1 MACSSDRRF
10 LFCGV
15 CGTQLALSS
24 VKFAKCPLCNFK
36 RSTKEIAGR
45 EIKYRVTAQDIRR
58 ELGISTFEEGKL
70 QLATITRK
78 CEKCGNDEFE
88 YTRKQ
93 MRSADEGQT
102 TFLTCTKCRDTITEN

>member
-1 MACSSDRRF
+1 MARSRDRDF
-10 LFCGV
+10 LFCDF
-15 CGTQLALSS
+15 CGTMLTLSS

-36 RSTKEIAGR
+36 RSTKDIAGR

-58 ELGISTFEEGKL
+58 ELGMSTFEEGELK
-70 QLATITRK
+70 LATITRK
-78 CEKCGNDEFE
+78 CEKCDNDEFE

>member
-1 MACSSDRRF
+1 MARSRDRDF
-10 LFCGV
+10 LFCDL
-15 CGTQLALSS
+15 CGTMLTLSS

-36 RSTKEIAGR
+36 RSTKDIAGR

-58 ELGISTFEEGKL
+58 ELGMSTFSEGTL
-70 QLATITRK
+70 QLATINRK